1 MQTFRSPA
9 DERRRLIYK
18 TAAGCSVVIVTF
30 VLSNYFLKRGL
41 EQVGTLITW
50 SPIPFLRAFMNPWV
64 ASGVLLMILW
74 LLARLALLSWAD
86 LTYILPINS
95 VTNVITAALGAI
107 VLREAITSVRWAGIC
122 CITAGVAL
130 AAVTPPR
137 STDKLGRP
145 E

>member
-1 MQTFRSPA
+1 M
-9 DERRRLIYK
+9 
-18 TAAGCSVVIVTF
+18 GCSVVIVTF

-41 EQVGTLITW
+41 QQVGPLVTW
-50 SPIPFLRAFMNPWV
+50 SPLPFLHAFMNPWV
-64 ASGVLLMILW
+64 ATGVILMILW

-86 LTYILPINS
+86 LTYILPISS
-95 VTNVITAALGAI
+95 VTNVITAAMGAI
-107 VLREAITSVRWAGIC
+107 FLREAITSVRWAGIC

-137 STDKLGRP
+137 STEKFGQP